1 VTSARLPDWIP
12 QRLMT
17 AKEVAELLQLSVR
30 QIRRLIA
37 HGQLEAISVGRSAR
51 IRPEALA
58 SLLDQ
63 Q

>member
-1 VTSARLPDWIP
+1 MSARLPDWIP

-30 QIRRLIA
+30 QVRRLIA
-37 HGQLEAISVGRSAR
+37 HGQLEAISVGRSVR

-63 Q
+63 

>member
-1 VTSARLPDWIP
+1 MSACLPDWIP

-17 AKEVAELLQLSVR
+17 VKEVAQLLRLSVR

-37 HGQLEAISVGRSAR
+37 HGQLEAISVGRSVR

-63 Q
+63 K

>member
-1 VTSARLPDWIP
+1 MSGTLPDWIP

-17 AKEVAELLQLSVR
+17 VKEVAELLQLSNR

-37 HGQLEAISVGRSAR
+37 THQLEAINVGRSVR
-51 IRPEALA
+51 ISPEALA
-58 SLLDQ
+58 SLFDQ